1 MVMNFRPFSMR
12 RTNITHKVSQI
23 NVCISYKLPYF
34 KRTKISEG
42 IDVNKTSAS

>member
-1 MVMNFRPFSMR
+1 MIMNFRTFSMR
-12 RTNITHKVSQI
+12 RTNITHKISQI

-34 KRTKISEG
+34 NRTEVSEG